1 MCYLRPR
8 DSQQANVMGH
18 CELCGGELYEEETA
32 YYDDSNGIYICDAC
46 LEKWAKQN
54 LSEVRMGDDY

>member
-1 MCYLRPR
+1 
-8 DSQQANVMGH
+8 MGH
-18 CELCGGELYEEETA
+18 CELCGGELYEEEAA